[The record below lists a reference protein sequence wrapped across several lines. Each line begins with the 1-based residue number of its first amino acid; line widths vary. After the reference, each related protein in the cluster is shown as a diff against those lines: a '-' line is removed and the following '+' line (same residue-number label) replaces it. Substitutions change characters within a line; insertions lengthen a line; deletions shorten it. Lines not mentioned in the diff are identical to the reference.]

1 MTDESPKSPKDFGKI
16 LNALVIYSIP
26 MRVATRATLLVGGTF
41 LFSTKLNVAPRR

>member
-26 MRVATRATLLVGGTF
+26 MRVATRATLLVGGT
-41 LFSTKLNVAPRR
+41 LSTKLNVAPRR